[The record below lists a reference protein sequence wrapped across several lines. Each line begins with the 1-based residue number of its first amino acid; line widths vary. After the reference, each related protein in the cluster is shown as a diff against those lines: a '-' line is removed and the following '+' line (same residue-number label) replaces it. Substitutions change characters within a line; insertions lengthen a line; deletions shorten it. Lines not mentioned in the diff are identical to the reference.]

1 MPTPYLQIENLTKS
15 FGDKVLFEG
24 LSFGIAE
31 GQRIAL
37 IARNGIGKST
47 LLDIIAGHEACSR
60 LSTAVCKHLV
70 EADAGTITFRNDL
83 RVGYLSQQTDYN
95 PTLTIEETMKKYLS
109 DDIDNDASEH
119 WETFPPSGGIR
130 GGLEFL
136 TRLGITNLQQPM
148 GQLSGGQRKR
158 VALALV
164 LASQP
169 DLLILDEPT
178 NHLDLEMVEW
188 LEQYLRKP
196 NITLLL
202 VTHDRYFLDRVC
214 TDIIEID
221 NQQLY
226 TYHGNYA
233 YYLEKR
239 AERLETQQAEI
250 DKARNLYR
258 TELEWMR
265 RMPQARG
272 HKAQYRVDAFAGLEA
287 KAKQQITNDTIRLEV
302 KSTYIGS
309 KIFEAKNVCKA
320 FAPNTSEHGQV
331 SPLHGG
337 TEGGLVILDNF
348 SYVFS
353 RYEKV
358 GIIGNNGTGKTTF
371 LKLLLGIEQP
381 DSGCF
386 DIGQTVRFGYYRQ
399 EGAFTT
405 SRDANRTQSV
415 GRLPQ
420 RPSSRDSI
428 YGVSSEQQCS
438 RDSIYDVSSEHGQ
451 SSFVEGRKVIDL
463 VRDKAEFIDLGD
475 GKRLS
480 ASQFLQHFLFSPS
493 QQYDYVEKLSGGEK
507 QRLHLCMVLMQNPN
521 FLILDEPTNDLDIPT
536 LAILEEYLRAFKGCL
551 IVVSHDRYFMDKVV
565 DHLFVFKGAGEIQ
578 DFPGNYTQWRNEE
591 GAKTKAVEGAKATNE
606 PKRTASSERRMTQVR
621 KLTFKE
627 KQELAQLEQ
636 DMPQLEAEKAA
647 LETQLSGGLSNPDE
661 IAQASR
667 RYEEVTNLLDEKEM
681 RWLELSDIT
690 NNP

>member
-47 LLDIIAGHEACSR
+47 LLDIIAGKQEPD
-60 LSTAVCKHLV
+60 T
-70 EADAGTITFRNDL
+70 GTITFRNDL

-95 PTLTIEETMKKYLS
+95 PALTIEDTCRDE
-109 DDIDNDASEH
+109 AV
-119 WETFPPSGGIR
+119 PR
-130 GGLEFL
+130 LEAEKVL
-136 TRLGITNLQQPM
+136 TKLGIVDLDRPM

-226 TYHGNYA
+226 NYHGNYA

-239 AERLETQQAEI
+239 AERIETQQAEI

-320 FAPNTSEHGQV
+320 FKPQETIVPNGERRTANGE
-331 SPLHGG
+331 
-337 TEGGLVILDNF
+337 LVILNNF
-348 SYVFS
+348 SYTFS

-399 EGAFTT
+399 EGAFT
-405 SRDANRTQSV
+405 
-415 GRLPQ
+415 
-420 RPSSRDSI
+420 SRDSI
-428 YGVSSEQQCS
+428 YG
-438 RDSIYDVSSEHGQ
+438 VSSEHGQ

-578 DFPGNYTQWRNEE
+578 DFPGNYTQWRTSRDEALPRLE
-591 GAKTKAVEGAKATNE
+591 IEKKE
-606 PKRTASSERRMTQVR
+606 PKRTASSERRMAQVR